1 MAAERGAS
9 VELLNRIEGMLVW
22 FEKAMILVFGVVM
35 LVSVSLQVFFRYVI
49 PISLPWTEELSIIAF
64 VVIIFYG
71 AALAGY
77 HNRHLGIT
85 NVVELLGEKA
95 YVAVWVLK
103 QLALVAFLIV
113 VIVLYGSQTALQG
126 MNSTFAVI
134 RIPIFYLII
143 QIPIFGLLSMFH
155 ALMALLR
162 RDFRPVAMGGR
173 EGR

>member
-1 MAAERGAS
+1 M
-9 VELLNRIEGMLVW
+9 ELLNRIEGMLVW
-22 FEKAMILVFGVVM
+22 FEKAVILVFGVVM

-71 AALAGY
+71 AVLAGY

-103 QLALVAFLIV
+103 QLALVAFLV
-113 VIVLYGSQTALQG
+113 AVILLYGSQTALQG

-134 RIPIFYLII
+134 RIPLFYVMI
-143 QIPIFGLLSMFH
+143 QIPIFGLLSTFH
-155 ALMALLR
+155 ALMSLLR
-162 RDFRPVAMGGR
+162 KDFRPVEMSGR

>member
-1 MAAERGAS
+1 

-22 FEKAMILVFGVVM
+22 FEKAVILVFGVVM

-71 AALAGY
+71 AVLAGY

-103 QLALVAFLIV
+103 QLALVAFLV
-113 VIVLYGSQTALQG
+113 AVILL
-126 MNSTFAVI
+126 NSTFAVI
-134 RIPIFYLII
+134 RIPLFYVMI
-143 QIPIFGLLSMFH
+143 QIPIFGLLSTFH
-155 ALMALLR
+155 ALMSLLR
-162 RDFRPVAMGGR
+162 KDFRPVEMSGR

>member
-1 MAAERGAS
+1 M
-9 VELLNRIEGMLVW
+9 ELLNRIEGMRVW
-22 FEKAMILVFGVVM
+22 FEKTVILVFGVVM

-49 PISLPWTEELSIIAF
+49 PISLPWTEELSIMAF

-71 AALAGY
+71 ASLAGY

-85 NVVELLGEKA
+85 NVVELLGQKA

-113 VIVLYGSQTALQG
+113 VIVLYGGQTALQG

-134 RIPIFYLII
+134 RIPLFFLMM
-143 QIPIFGLLSMFH
+143 QIPIFGLLSGFH
-155 ALMALLR
+155 VLMSLLR
-162 RDFRPVAMGGR
+162 MDYRPVGEVGGG
-173 EGR
+173 EGH